1 MMNVC
6 EDAAENV
13 VEDVRDTAEIGEA
26 AEDKTPAL
34 GHGQTV
40 RNYVGLR
47 QTRLENLQMIHFII
61 SNLEIKVKDTFAIVK
76 TKYLFPKRSPS
87 R

>member
-13 VEDVRDTAEIGEA
+13 VEDVRDTAQIGEA
-26 AEDKTPAL
+26 AEDETPAL

-47 QTRLENLQMIHFII
+47 QARLENLQMIHFII
-61 SNLEIKVKDTFAIVK
+61 SNLEKVKDT
-76 TKYLFPKRSPS
+76 LSLQL
-87 R
+87 

>member
-13 VEDVRDTAEIGEA
+13 VTAEIGEA

-47 QTRLENLQMIHFII
+47 QARLENLQMIHFII
-61 SNLEIKVKDTFAIVK
+61 SNLEIKVKDT
-76 TKYLFPKRSPS
+76 LSLQL
-87 R
+87 